1 MKKNI
6 HPKYQDFVI
15 TMTDGTKFTTKS
27 TSHNKELLLD
37 VDFRKHSAWT
47 GGVSEINENSGS
59 ISSFND
65 KYAGLSFLNK
75 KPKVAPAKS
84 EVETE

>member
-6 HPKYQDFVI
+6 HPKYEKFVI
-15 TMTDGTKFTTKS
+15 TMNDGTKFETKS
-27 TSHNKELLLD
+27 TSPSGELLLD

-47 GGVSEINENSGS
+47 GGVSEINQNSGS

-65 KYAGLSFLNK
+65 KYAGLSFLK
-75 KPKVAPAKS
+75 KPKADDAEK
-84 EVETE
+84 